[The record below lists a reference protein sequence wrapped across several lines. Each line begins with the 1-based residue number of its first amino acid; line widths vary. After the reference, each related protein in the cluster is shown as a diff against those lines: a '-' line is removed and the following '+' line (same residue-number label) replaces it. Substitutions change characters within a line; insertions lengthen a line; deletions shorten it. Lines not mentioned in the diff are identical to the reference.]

1 MSNQK
6 TTPSY
11 GIILFTMSQ
20 DDDGEYTPHYLLA
33 QRRDTIEYIDFFSP
47 RCPLTR
53 LPLWFSLMTF
63 DERDRIKKHINDFD
77 TLWFDLT
84 LDHKFKNDRKYIE
97 ARDRFNKNK
106 EMILNLLNTTKT
118 FVREPSWGWPKGRKQ
133 KDESTMNCAFREFEE
148 ESGMSK
154 AQTTLFFQEPV
165 SEVFSGTNGKTY
177 STHYYVCET
186 PSEIDIVYKRSSSKV
201 SGREKTICHEIKDLA
216 WLDFNRACRKLN
228 PRRCNL
234 LKEINDR
241 IMAAKM
247 PLSIPIPIPQT
258 RDVNT
263 RDVNTR
269 DVNTRDVNTITTTT
283 TTGSHG
289 HDKANDSVGIKAND
303 SVGSAEK
310 EQWKC
315 RKNAVQTFAVKAID
329 TVVSRQP
336 PQNIDNSLGASE
348 TKSVHSDA
356 LKMHVK
362 FKGTSN

>member
-106 EMILNLLNTTKT
+106 EMILNLLNTTNT

-154 AQTTLFFQEPV
+154 TQTSLFFQEPV

-177 STHYYVCET
+177 STHYYVCEA
-186 PSEIDIVYKRSSSKV
+186 PREIDIVYKRSSSKV
-201 SGREKTICHEIKDLA
+201 SGREKTICHEIRDLA
-216 WLDFNRACRKLN
+216 WLDFSRACRKLN

-234 LKEINDR
+234 LKDINDR
-241 IMAAKM
+241 IMAVKRPPTI
-247 PLSIPIPIPQT
+247 PLPLKDIGAAPPGLDPPATQ
-258 RDVNT
+258 R
-263 RDVNTR
+263 
-269 DVNTRDVNTITTTT
+269 
-283 TTGSHG
+283 
-289 HDKANDSVGIKAND
+289 
-303 SVGSAEK
+303 
-310 EQWKC
+310 EQENEGEGEVWKS
-315 RKNAVQTFAVKAID
+315 RKNAVQTFTTPAVQQ
-329 TVVSRQP
+329 S
-336 PQNIDNSLGASE
+336 AS
-348 TKSVHSDA
+348 TLQSSASVAPTTRSV
-356 LKMHVK
+356 HVK